1 MKKGDTKTIE
11 LINGWGELYK
21 VKARFLG
28 AGAFAKVYEY
38 ENSVYAIVNHG
49 QKHSDYSK
57 EAVANF
63 ASGLNV
69 PEIEVLG
76 HTDSAIIYKMPLY
89 QPLTTKNYK
98 AWDNFRMLLK
108 CWNQTSGK
116 VFRSG
121 LDFNYSFLDRVK
133 ESALDEE
140 IKESV
145 ESIIS
150 AGSNYGDNYRIE
162 ICKRNLAVDDK
173 GNLILLDILFN
184 ADALKRNQ
192 NK

>member
-1 MKKGDTKTIE
+1 MKKGDIKTIE
-11 LINGWGELYK
+11 LINGWGESYK
-21 VKARFLG
+21 VQARFLG

-76 HTDSAIIYKMPLY
+76 HTDSAIIYRMPLY
-89 QPLTTKNYK
+89 QPLTTKNRQ
-98 AWDNFRMLLK
+98 AWDDFRMLLK
-108 CWNQTSGK
+108 CWNSVIGK
-116 VFRSG
+116 SYQFGR
-121 LDFNYSFLDRVK
+121 DFSYAFSAKVQ
-133 ESALDEE
+133 ESALSDD

-145 ESIIS
+145 ESIVN
-150 AGSNYGDNYRIE
+150 AGANYGDNYRIE
-162 ICKRNLAVDDK
+162 ICKRNLAVDCK

-184 ADALKRNQ
+184 ADALKRN
-192 NK
+192 K